1 MLFNFKSENWT
12 ELANIGIGWPEWSHD
27 GDYIWFVGAT
37 TGGQQ
42 GGIFRVR
49 VGDRKL
55 EQMVSLK
62 DFRQAPGWG
71 DWAGLAPDD
80 SPLLLRDAGTQDIYA
95 LDWVAP

>member
-1 MLFNFKSENWT
+1 MLFDFKTENWT

-37 TGGQQ
+37 TGGRQ

-49 VGDRKL
+49 VSDRKL

-62 DFRQAPGWG
+62 DFRQAPGWRLG
-71 DWAGLAPDD
+71 RSRPGRFSAPP
-80 SPLLLRDAGTQDIYA
+80 SRRRHSGYLRS
-95 LDWVAP
+95 